1 MPEANITRAQLIDA
15 LNEDLSREYQA
26 VIAYVNYSQVLKGAA
41 YMSIADQ
48 LEIHAK
54 QELDHAL
61 KVANAIDY
69 LGGMP
74 SVTPKPVKTSEKAED
89 MLKFDLENER
99 VTIANYRRRV
109 RQCDTLNEF
118 ARPRHRS
125 PGPRHRRL
133 TTVSLH
139 DGRVLTRPS
148 RRNNAR
154 PQHVV
159 LHVNLLTALQ
169 VPRRNLAP

>member
-1 MPEANITRAQLIDA
+1 MSETITRQQLIDA

-26 VIAYVNYSQVLKGAA
+26 IIAYVNYSQVLKGAA

-61 KVANAIDY
+61 KVSNAIDY

-74 SVTPKPVKTSEKAED
+74 SVTPKPVKTSDKAED

-99 VTIANYRRRV
+99 VTIAQYRRRV
-109 RQCDTLNEF
+109 RQADALNEF
-118 ARPRHRS
+118 
-125 PGPRHRRL
+125 
-133 TTVSLH
+133 
-139 DGRVLTRPS
+139 
-148 RRNNAR
+148 
-154 PQHVV
+154 
-159 LHVNLLTALQ
+159 
-169 VPRRNLAP
+169 